1 VIRHDAGWISNPL
14 PVEQLTHRIGQLS
27 EGAGHAVPLA
37 MFGTPNDLDYWRAAE
52 ELGFG
57 QIALF
62 LPTRPL
68 DDSLRLLDKYAA
80 LVSQYRG

>member
-1 VIRHDAGWISNPL
+1 M
-14 PVEQLTHRIGQLS
+14 EQLTRRIGQLRD
-27 EGAGHAVPLA
+27 GAGHDVPLA

-68 DDSLRLLDKYAA
+68 DDSLRRLDKYAA
-80 LVSQYRG
+80 LVSEYRA